1 MAPFYKQSWFA
12 PVASAATNFLFPSLG
27 EAVGGGVNS
36 LLGGGLSSGVANAL
50 GSSIVGGGI
59 GALSSGG
66 QGALTGALAGGL
78 TSGLM
83 SSTGL
88 NGGLSGLLSNG
99 SFSGQGAANA
109 ATAAGGVRDSS
120 IADATGTTG
129 GNSASVAKSGGVLSN
144 VLGGGISPGLIAGMA
159 LMGGLGSAMSG
170 GQKQQQGGA
179 PVTTTDP
186 NMTRGLSQVAFNRTQ
201 RPYEGDPRTY
211 GMRPQHNYFDNN
223 AVPAA
228 DGGYIDDETMG
239 RIQKMRDSRSRS
251 FPQQWWDDSYTG
263 AALKALGVGPK
274 RDPLADVEMIYR
286 GPPGPAMGDRPEKP
300 YDPEAM
306 QRRIQEYRARGYA
319 DGGPVMGGMPQM
331 PQGMPKMPPQAMM
344 GQRPG
349 MPPMGMGRMQGA
361 LPQGRPDGMPPMGG
375 PGGGMRR
382 GPMGDRAGALAA
394 MAQQNGRAPFAR
406 GGVSGPG
413 TGRSDEIPAVL
424 SDGEYVIDAETV
436 ALLGDGSSKAGAQK
450 LDELRARVRQ
460 HKGRSLSRGD
470 ISPDAKPALSY
481 IGGR

>member
-12 PVASAATNFLFPSLG
+12 PVASAATTFLFPSLG
-27 EAVGGGVNS
+27 SAVGGAANS
-36 LLGGGLSSGVANAL
+36 LLGGALSEGAANAL
-50 GSSIVGGGI
+50 GSSLIGGGI
-59 GALSSGG
+59 GALSNGG

-88 NGGLSGLLSNG
+88 TGGLSGLLSNG
-99 SFSGQGAANA
+99 TAQADPTKLIASGAGANA
-109 ATAAGGVRDSS
+109 TGVAEQAAAAGKT
-120 IADATGTTG
+120 A
-129 GNSASVAKSGGVLSN
+129 SGGALSGI
-144 VLGGGISPGLIAGMA
+144 LGGGISPGLIAGMA

-170 GQKQQQGGA
+170 GQKQQQQGA

-201 RPYEGDPRTY
+201 TPYEGDPKTY
-211 GMRPQHNYFDNN
+211 GMRAQHNYFNNN

-228 DGGYIDDETMG
+228 DGGYIDEHPMRSERTEYEQAHARLRQADQARRPPVRETSA
-239 RIQKMRDSRSRS
+239 MREIRNWRN
-251 FPQQWWDDSYTG
+251 
-263 AALKALGVGPK
+263 
-274 RDPLADVEMIYR
+274 
-286 GPPGPAMGDRPEKP
+286 
-300 YDPEAM
+300 M
-306 QRRIQEYRARGYA
+306 QAIDAGERTGYA

-413 TGRSDEIPAVL
+413 TGRSDDIPAVL
-424 SDGEYVIDAETV
+424 SDGEYILDAESV
-436 ALLGDGSSKAGAQK
+436 AMLGDGSSKAGAQR
-450 LDELRARVRQ
+450 LDQMRAELRR
-460 HKGRSLSRGD
+460 HKGSALARGQ
-470 ISPDAKPALSY
+470 ISPDAKPPLAY
-481 IGGR
+481 IRGAR